1 MPGVIRLIFIFLYLS
16 FLKGVSRSLI
26 FSLYLHDKLW
36 LVNWEAQILVDFQK
50 GKLDLLYRKVYP
62 GLILYAVKY
71 LGGES
76 EFLAED
82 CVQNAIF
89 RAWER
94 RTKFDSIYTFKAFLY
109 TSMKNEII
117 SIHRKNSAQERYMA
131 QLENEVFFQNSVIDQ
146 EAQSILYN
154 AIGELPEKAKTIF
167 EMSFIEGLKNVE
179 IAEKLGLSDSS
190 VKKYKASAL
199 DFLRGKLEPTLFSFL
214 FLSL

>member
-1 MPGVIRLIFIFLYLS
+1 M
-16 FLKGVSRSLI
+16 
-26 FSLYLHDKLW
+26 
-36 LVNWEAQILVDFQK
+36 NWEAQILVDFQK

-89 RAWER
+89 SAWER
-94 RTKFDSIYTFKAFLY
+94 RTRFGSIYTFKAFLY

-117 SIHRKNSAQERYMA
+117 SIHRKNSAKERYMA
-131 QLENEVFFQNSVIDQ
+131 QLENEGFFHNSVIDQ

-154 AIGELPEKAKTIF
+154 AIEELPEKAKTIF

-199 DFLRGKLEPTLFSFL
+199 EFLRGKLDPTLFSFL
-214 FLSL
+214 FLYL